1 MYLLYN
7 MDNTEIPMTMTKLAS
22 VPAPMADL
30 SSPSTATTA
39 ANSLLSSN
47 IKVVMEPPFKNTVI
61 KQPVIDFTAL
71 KGFQEKEK
79 IFKADIKRKLIVENI
94 KNVLAIYEAD
104 EKKYNAG
111 IVLFVCQCVEDLI
124 HKPKL
129 GALKADIVKEIC
141 ADFFDGKP
149 ELVEM
154 VIDLIFD
161 KIIKTNF
168 WRRHSLKIRNMTYNV
183 SKNVLQLMVGSVSIK
198 F

>member
-1 MYLLYN
+1 

-30 SSPSTATTA
+30 SSPSTATAA

-61 KQPVIDFTAL
+61 KQPVINFTAL

-141 ADFFDGKP
+141 ADFFDGKS